1 MRGNQSSPTKDCKYL
16 NRNSSENRI
25 YKIEFV
31 HCHCSGWDK
40 YKMFV
45 YSLPAAGLL
54 HNILLEYK

>member
-31 HCHCSGWDK
+31 YSTRNKTVLIKHLCSI
-40 YKMFV
+40 
-45 YSLPAAGLL
+45 LP
-54 HNILLEYK
+54 NPYPVSE

>member
-31 HCHCSGWDK
+31 HWHCSGWDK

-45 YSLPAAGLL
+45 YSPCCWSAAQYLTG
-54 HNILLEYK
+54 I